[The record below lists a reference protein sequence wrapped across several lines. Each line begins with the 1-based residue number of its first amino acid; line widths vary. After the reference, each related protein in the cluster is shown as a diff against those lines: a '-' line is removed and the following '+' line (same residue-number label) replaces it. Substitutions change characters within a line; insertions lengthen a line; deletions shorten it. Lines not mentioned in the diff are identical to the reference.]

1 MIETKIKV
9 AIDSG
14 KKNVTGWM
22 QKRMGCQS
30 NMCVCNGMLY
40 ILLRMIA
47 GFFPRSMSFS
57 G

>member
-1 MIETKIKV
+1 MVETKIKV
-9 AIDSG
+9 VIDSG
-14 KKNVTGWM
+14 NKNVTGWM